1 MTPMLVYYA
10 NKIAQV
16 NRFLYHYVMN
26 DDSYIRSKKTW
37 EQQKSSLMQ
46 DYTNYSSLVAF
57 FRYKEKRYYD
67 IVCEKSALK
76 VFRILLKALKAND
89 KAFYDKTHMEIFKY
103 QPEYTKRAI
112 GDKLYML
119 LRLPFSY
126 VFLPAYLKM
135 GKR

>member
-1 MTPMLVYYA
+1 
-10 NKIAQV
+10 
-16 NRFLYHYVMN
+16 
-26 DDSYIRSKKTW
+26 
-37 EQQKSSLMQ
+37 MQ

-57 FRYKEKRYYD
+57 FRDKEKRYYD
-67 IVCEKSALK
+67 IVCENSALK

-89 KAFYDKTHMEIFKY
+89 KAFYDKTHMELFKY
-103 QPEYTKRAI
+103 QSEYIRRAI

-135 GKR
+135 GKQ